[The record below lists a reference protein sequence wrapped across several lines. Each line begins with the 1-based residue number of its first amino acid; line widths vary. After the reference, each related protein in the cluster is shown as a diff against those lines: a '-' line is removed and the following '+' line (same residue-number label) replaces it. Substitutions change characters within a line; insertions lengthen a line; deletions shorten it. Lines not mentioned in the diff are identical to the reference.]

1 METAQLHASEL
12 RRSLEGLA
20 ELNEQ
25 EQTAA
30 QARGNRTNRETV
42 ERRQQIKQNQQ
53 RHHEQKVKERG
64 FY

>member
-1 METAQLHASEL
+1 MEVAQLHASEL

-25 EQTAA
+25 REIAAEAQRNQT
-30 QARGNRTNRETV
+30 NHETV
-42 ERRQQIKQNQQ
+42 ERRRQIKRNQHQ
-53 RHHEQKVKERG
+53 HHEQKVKERG